1 MRVAMS
7 VGAETD
13 LTMLRA
19 FLNNGTEPMMATDAD
34 DIAKLF
40 KWVTMSTIS
49 RMSSVNPDDVKSF
62 LKFDEK
68 DLGQGDES
76 STKTYESK
84 EKFSLEN
91 AESNMD
97 LEFSDGQ
104 LSQVSFTFD
113 IEQDANT
120 WIQKEVDELN
130 SLYGGGIATGL
141 GNQIYQ
147 WQGEQD
153 TVLQLTAFTEGDE
166 SATVILSVASMEY
179 SIGS

>member
-1 MRVAMS
+1 MKIRQTIFLLPLFLLAGCAS
-7 VGAETD
+7 AGGSQSRD
-13 LTMLRA
+13 LDLKE
-19 FLNNGTEPMMATDAD
+19 LCTE
-34 DIAKLF
+34 
-40 KWVTMSTIS
+40 
-49 RMSSVNPDDVKSF
+49 
-62 LKFDEK
+62 E
-68 DLGQGDES
+68 QGDES

>member
-1 MRVAMS
+1 MS
-7 VGAETD
+7 ERIVGTVKW
-13 LTMLRA
+13 
-19 FLNNGTEPMMATDAD
+19 FNGT
-34 DIAKLF
+34 KGYGF
-40 KWVTMSTIS
+40 IS
-49 RMSSVNPDDVKSF
+49 REGGEDVFVHFSAIMSEGYKS
-62 LKFDEK
+62 L
-68 DLGQGDES
+68 
-76 STKTYESK
+76 
-84 EKFSLEN
+84 
-91 AESNMD
+91 
-97 LEFSDGQ
+97 SDGQ
-104 LSQVSFTFD
+104 KVTFD
-113 IEQDANT
+113 IEQDPNT

>member
-1 MRVAMS
+1 M
-7 VGAETD
+7 
-13 LTMLRA
+13 
-19 FLNNGTEPMMATDAD
+19 
-34 DIAKLF
+34 
-40 KWVTMSTIS
+40 
-49 RMSSVNPDDVKSF
+49 
-62 LKFDEK
+62 
-68 DLGQGDES
+68 
-76 STKTYESK
+76 
-84 EKFSLEN
+84 EN

-130 SLYGGGIATGL
+130 SLCGGGIATGL

-147 WQGEQD
+147 W
-153 TVLQLTAFTEGDE
+153 LTAFTEGDE

>member
-1 MRVAMS
+1 M
-7 VGAETD
+7 GNGFGT
-13 LTMLRA
+13 A
-19 FLNNGTEPMMATDAD
+19 FQTELPE
-34 DIAKLF
+34 
-40 KWVTMSTIS
+40 V
-49 RMSSVNPDDVKSF
+49 
-62 LKFDEK
+62 
-68 DLGQGDES
+68 
-76 STKTYESK
+76 
-84 EKFSLEN
+84 KFSLEN